1 MLTKKVCS
9 TEEEFSNQV
18 DKMLHPV
25 DSHPLS
31 PAVPA
36 IAQCAHDQNGRDS

>member
-1 MLTKKVCS
+1 MLTKKVYS
-9 TEEEFSNQV
+9 AEEEFNNQV

-25 DSHPLS
+25 DSHLLS

-36 IAQCAHDQNGRDS
+36 IVQCAHDQNGRGS